1 MSPVLST
8 FSGASARAFGFGYS
22 LSFPSDFEHIETQT
36 VGSTSVAS
44 VTFSSIPS
52 GYKHLQVRSISRL
65 SSGGVATMYVRFN
78 SDSGNNYRQHY
89 IYGDGSTV
97 SSGASTATTFSLA
110 GTSNGS
116 TSTSNSFGA
125 SVIDILDYK
134 DTSKYTTLRSIS
146 GADSNGSGF
155 FQFFSSLWLST
166 AAVTSLT
173 FVNSGAPNFVQHSTF
188 SLYGIK

>member
-8 FSGASARAFGFGYS
+8 FSGASARAFGFGYATGA
-22 LSFPSDFEHIETQT
+22 LPSDFEHIETQT

-89 IYGDGSTV
+89 IYGDGAIVASGTSST
-97 SSGASTATTFSLA
+97 SFSLA

-125 SVIDILDYK
+125 SVIDILDYR

-166 AAVTSLT
+166 AAITSLT